1 MREASE
7 TRWAKYYAEHPE
19 KLKTRRS
26 GASRKK
32 KAKENP

>member
-26 GASRKK
+26 GASRK
-32 KAKENP
+32 